1 MGFEVMSSD
10 PYERVEVAIADIR
23 AGKMVILVDDE
34 DRENEGDLTM
44 ASELV
49 TPESINFMATHGRG
63 LICVTLTEDRV
74 AELGL
79 NMMAPN
85 NKSPY
90 ETAFTVSIE
99 AREGVTTGIS
109 VADRAR
115 TIQVAENPAY
125 GAHDIVT
132 PGHIFPLRAR
142 DGGVLV
148 RTGQTEG
155 SVDLA
160 RMAGLRPSGVIC
172 EIMNP
177 DGTMARLPDLKTF
190 AEEHQLHIVAIAD
203 IIRWRLRNER
213 LVVPELDATLPV
225 PGIGEFE
232 CRVYRS
238 MTDDGLHLAIWKGDL
253 QGDVLVRVQASDPVG
268 DVFRAESSD
277 AWVQLGGALEKISK
291 EGGVVLY
298 MHLYGGRSSSSLI
311 EMIRAHLLPAKGEG
325 EDAPERLPPS
335 ENALRDFGTGA
346 QILLHLGLN
355 RLRLLTNNPRKI
367 AGLEGYGLK
376 IVERVPIE
384 AEATKANEALLR
396 AKVGALGHLLDL
408 PESQG

>member
-1 MGFEVMSSD
+1 MAFEVMSSD
-10 PYERVEVAIADIR
+10 FYERVEVAIGDIR

-44 ASELV
+44 AAELV
-49 TPESINFMATHGRG
+49 TPEAINFMATHGRG
-63 LICVTLTEDRV
+63 LICVTLTEERV
-74 AELGL
+74 NQLGL

-115 TIQVAENPAY
+115 TIQVADDPQY
-125 GAHDIVT
+125 SAHDIVT
-132 PGHIFPLRAR
+132 PGHVFPLRAR
-142 DGGVLV
+142 EGGVLV

-160 RMAGLRPSGVIC
+160 RMAGLRSSGVIC

-177 DGTMARLPDLKTF
+177 DGTMSRMPDLKKF
-190 AEEHQLHIVAIAD
+190 AAEHELHIVTIED

-213 LVVPELDATLPV
+213 LVVPELDAVLPV
-225 PGIGEFE
+225 PGLGEFD

-253 QGDVLVRVQASDPVG
+253 SGDVLVRVQASDPVG

-277 AWVQLGGALEKISK
+277 AWGQLGSALERIAK

-298 MHLYGGRSSSSLI
+298 MHLYGGRSSESLLG
-311 EMIRAHLLPAKGEG
+311 MLRAHLLPARGAKEVDRVPPKG
-325 EDAPERLPPS
+325 
-335 ENALRDFGTGA
+335 NALRDFGTGA
-346 QILLHLGLN
+346 QILLHLGLK

-367 AGLEGYGLK
+367 AGLNGYGLEV
-376 IVERVPIE
+376 VERVPIGV
-384 AEATKANEALLR
+384 ATTAANEGLLKAKAN
-396 AKVGALGHLLDL
+396 ALGHLLEF
-408 PESQG
+408 PEAK

>member
-1 MGFEVMSSD
+1 MAFEVMSSD
-10 PYERVEVAIADIR
+10 FYERVEVAIADIR

-44 ASELV
+44 AAEKV
-49 TPESINFMATHGRG
+49 TPEAINFMATHGRG
-63 LICVTLTEDRV
+63 LICVTLTEERV
-74 AELGL
+74 NLLGL

-115 TIQVAENPAY
+115 TIQVADDPQY
-125 GAHDIVT
+125 SAHDIVT
-132 PGHIFPLRAR
+132 PGHVFPLRAR

-160 RMAGLRPSGVIC
+160 RMAGLRSSGVIC

-177 DGTMARLPDLKTF
+177 DGTMSRMPDLKKF
-190 AEEHQLHIVAIAD
+190 AAEHQLHIVTIED

-213 LVVPELDATLPV
+213 LVVPEMDALLPV
-225 PGIGEFE
+225 PGLGEFD

-253 QGDVLVRVQASDPVG
+253 SGDVLVRVQASDPVG

-277 AWVQLGGALEKISK
+277 AWGQLESALERISK
-291 EGGVVLY
+291 EGGVLLY
-298 MHLYGGRSSSSLI
+298 MHLYGGRSSESLLG
-311 EMIRAHLLPAKGEG
+311 MLRAHLLPARGEEDVERIPPKG
-325 EDAPERLPPS
+325 
-335 ENALRDFGTGA
+335 NALRDFGTGA
-346 QILLHLGLN
+346 QILLHLGLK

-367 AGLEGYGLK
+367 AGLSGYGLEV
-376 IVERVPIE
+376 VERVPIGVT
-384 AEATKANEALLR
+384 ATAANEGLLK
-396 AKVGALGHLLDL
+396 AKAGALGHLLEF
-408 PESQG
+408 PEAK

>member
-1 MGFEVMSSD
+1 MAFEVMSSD

-23 AGKMVILVDDE
+23 VGKMVILVDDE
-34 DRENEGDLTM
+34 DRENEGDLTL
-44 ASELV
+44 AAELV
-49 TPESINFMATHGRG
+49 TPEAINFMATHGRG
-63 LICVTLTEDRV
+63 LVCVTLTENRV
-74 AELGL
+74 EDLGL

-115 TIQVAENPAY
+115 TIQVADDPQY
-125 GAHDIVT
+125 GAKDIVT

-177 DGTMARLPDLKTF
+177 DGTMARLPNLRKF
-190 AEEHQLHIVAIAD
+190 ADEHKLHIVTIAD

-213 LVVPELDATLPV
+213 LVVPELDAVLPV
-225 PGIGEFE
+225 PGMGEFD

-238 MTDDGLHLAIWKGDL
+238 LTDDGLHLAIWKGDL
-253 QGDVLVRVQASDPVG
+253 SGDVLVRVQASDPVG

-277 AWVQLGGALEKISK
+277 AWAQLGSALERIGK

-298 MHLYGGRSSSSLI
+298 MHLYGGRSSDELLG
-311 EMIRAHLLPAKGEG
+311 MIRAHLLPAKGEV
-325 EDAPERLPPS
+325 AKQRVPPKGD
-335 ENALRDFGTGA
+335 ALREFGTGA
-346 QILLHLGLN
+346 QILLHLGLS
-355 RLRLLTNNPRKI
+355 RMRLLTNNPRKI
-367 AGLEGYGLK
+367 AGLKGYGLK
-376 IVERVPIE
+376 IVERVPLPV
-384 AEATKANEALLR
+384 ATTQANEGLLK
-396 AKVGALGHLLDL
+396 AKAGALGHLLDF
-408 PESQG
+408 PESGQ

>member
-1 MGFEVMSSD
+1 MAFEVMSSD
-10 PYERVEVAIADIR
+10 FYERVEIAIADIR

-44 ASELV
+44 AAEMV
-49 TPESINFMATHGRG
+49 TPEAINFMATHGRG
-63 LICVTLTEDRV
+63 LICVTLTEERV
-74 AELGL
+74 NQLGL
-79 NMMAPN
+79 NMMSPN

-115 TIQVAENPAY
+115 TIQVADDPQY
-125 GAHDIVT
+125 SAHDIVT
-132 PGHIFPLRAR
+132 PGHVFPLRAR

-160 RMAGLRPSGVIC
+160 RMAGLRSSGVIC

-177 DGTMARLPDLKTF
+177 DGTMSRMPDLKKF
-190 AEEHQLHIVAIAD
+190 AAEHDLHIVTIED

-213 LVVPELDATLPV
+213 LVVPEMDALLPV
-225 PGIGEFE
+225 TGLGEFD

-253 QGDVLVRVQASDPVG
+253 SGDVLVRVQASDPVG

-277 AWVQLGGALEKISK
+277 AWAQLGSALERISK

-298 MHLYGGRSSSSLI
+298 MHLYGGRSSESLLG
-311 EMIRAHLLPAKGEG
+311 MLRAHLLPARGAEDVERIPPKG
-325 EDAPERLPPS
+325 
-335 ENALRDFGTGA
+335 NALRDFGTGA
-346 QILLHLGLN
+346 QILLHLGLK

-367 AGLEGYGLK
+367 AGLSGYGLEV
-376 IVERVPIE
+376 IERVPIGVT
-384 AEATKANEALLR
+384 ATAANEGLLK
-396 AKVGALGHLLDL
+396 AKAGALGHLLEF
-408 PESQG
+408 PEAK

>member
-1 MGFEVMSSD
+1 MAFDVMSSD
-10 PYERVEVAIADIR
+10 PYERVEIAIEDIR
-23 AGKMVILVDDE
+23 AGKMIILVDDE

-44 ASELV
+44 AAELV
-49 TPESINFMATHGRG
+49 TPEAINFMATYGRG

-115 TIQVAENPAY
+115 TIQVADNPKY

-160 RMAGLRPSGVIC
+160 RMAGLRSSGVIC
-172 EIMNP
+172 EIMNA
-177 DGTMARLPDLKTF
+177 DGTMARMPDLRTF
-190 AEEHQLHIVAIAD
+190 AAEHELHIVTIAD

-213 LVVPELDATLPV
+213 LVVPELDARLPV
-225 PGIGEFE
+225 PGLGEFD
-232 CRVYRS
+232 CRV
-238 MTDDGLHLAIWKGDL
+238 
-253 QGDVLVRVQASDPVG
+253 
-268 DVFRAESSD
+268 
-277 AWVQLGGALEKISK
+277 
-291 EGGVVLY
+291 
-298 MHLYGGRSSSSLI
+298 
-311 EMIRAHLLPAKGEG
+311 
-325 EDAPERLPPS
+325 
-335 ENALRDFGTGA
+335 
-346 QILLHLGLN
+346 
-355 RLRLLTNNPRKI
+355 
-367 AGLEGYGLK
+367 
-376 IVERVPIE
+376 
-384 AEATKANEALLR
+384 
-396 AKVGALGHLLDL
+396 
-408 PESQG
+408 

>member
-1 MGFEVMSSD
+1 MAFEVMSSD
-10 PYERVEVAIADIR
+10 FYERVEIAIADIR

-44 ASELV
+44 AAEMV
-49 TPESINFMATHGRG
+49 TPEAINFMATHGRG
-63 LICVTLTEDRV
+63 LICVTLTEERV
-74 AELGL
+74 NQLGL
-79 NMMAPN
+79 NMMSPN

-115 TIQVAENPAY
+115 TIQVADDPQY
-125 GAHDIVT
+125 SAHDIVT
-132 PGHIFPLRAR
+132 PGHVFPLRAR

-160 RMAGLRPSGVIC
+160 RMAGLRSSGVIC

-177 DGTMARLPDLKTF
+177 DGTMSRMPDLKKF
-190 AEEHQLHIVAIAD
+190 AAEHDLHIVTIED

-213 LVVPELDATLPV
+213 LVVPEMDALLPV
-225 PGIGEFE
+225 TGLGEFD

-253 QGDVLVRVQASDPVG
+253 SGDVLVRVQASDPVG

-277 AWVQLGGALEKISK
+277 AWAQLGSALERISK

-298 MHLYGGRSSSSLI
+298 MHLYGGRSSESLLG
-311 EMIRAHLLPAKGEG
+311 MLRAHLLPARGEEDVERIPPKG
-325 EDAPERLPPS
+325 
-335 ENALRDFGTGA
+335 NALRDFGTGA
-346 QILLHLGLN
+346 QILLHLGLK

-367 AGLEGYGLK
+367 AGLSGYGLEV
-376 IVERVPIE
+376 IERVPIGVT
-384 AEATKANEALLR
+384 ATAANEGLLK
-396 AKVGALGHLLDL
+396 AKAGALGHLLEF
-408 PESQG
+408 PEAK

>member
-1 MGFEVMSSD
+1 MAFDVMSED
-10 PYERVEVAIADIR
+10 PYERVEVAIQDIR
-23 AGKMVILVDDE
+23 AGKMIILVDDE

-44 ASELV
+44 AAELV
-49 TPESINFMATHGRG
+49 TPEAINFMATHGRG

-74 AELGL
+74 AQLGL

-109 VADRAR
+109 AADRAR
-115 TIQVAENPAY
+115 TILVADDPQY

-132 PGHIFPLRAR
+132 PGHVFPLRAR

-155 SVDLA
+155 SVDLS
-160 RMAGLRPSGVIC
+160 RMAGLRSSGVIC

-177 DGTMARLPDLKTF
+177 DGTMARMPDLRKF
-190 AEEHQLHIVAIAD
+190 AAEHELHIVTIAD

-213 LVVPELDATLPV
+213 LVVPELDAVLPV
-225 PGIGEFE
+225 PGLGEFD

-253 QGDVLVRVQASDPVG
+253 SRECLVRVQASDPVG

-277 AWVQLGGALEKISK
+277 AWAQLGSALERISE

-298 MHLYGGRSSSSLI
+298 MHLYGGRSADSLLG
-311 EMIRAHLLPAKGEG
+311 MLRAHLMPARGEEEVQRVPPKG
-325 EDAPERLPPS
+325 
-335 ENALRDFGTGA
+335 NALRDFGTGA
-346 QILLHLGLN
+346 QILLHLGLS

-376 IVERVPIE
+376 IVERVPLEVTPTE
-384 AEATKANEALLR
+384 ANKSLLKAKA
-396 AKVGALGHLLDL
+396 GALGHLLDF
-408 PESQG
+408 PESGT